1 MGNKSSKTKTLTQE
15 QKDIRYLGD
24 RVPIGDAELRRL
36 YQCYYVLEAQQERT
50 SFLMDWA
57 VHADSQADDQIREE
71 RALLIGV
78 LEAKVLPEGFGNR
91 LYKAAFLKRGEASV
105 YDNDN
110 DNDTTDT
117 TSNAVDEYTR
127 ITRLEAFFDGV
138 SNCGLRGTQQAVK
151 VLVSCCQANS
161 TIADEPMINANE
173 LVQLGYRIALSGAFL
188 ASANKSSEEQ
198 EEHDNDMA
206 RFLPA
211 EDTLNQHQLQSFAK
225 SIEEHAKVRRTRSGL
240 PPLPSTNSPEEL
252 YVSYDDI
259 KNWVDD
265 EAPLFA
271 ATLSTFIYRIF
282 NPGQPYP
289 PSRTEFV
296 YPVIPTESAFFEAGS
311 STLLFVFACLSPA
324 LSGHVSIKV
333 CIGREC
339 SLQLLIRPFHH
350 ISSTDFTHLYPT
362 D

>member
-1 MGNKSSKTKTLTQE
+1 
-15 QKDIRYLGD
+15 
-24 RVPIGDAELRRL
+24 
-36 YQCYYVLEAQQERT
+36 
-50 SFLMDWA
+50 
-57 VHADSQADDQIREE
+57 
-71 RALLIGV
+71 
-78 LEAKVLPEGFGNR
+78 VLPEGFGNR
-91 LYKAAFLKRGEASV
+91 LYKAAFLKRGEISV

-110 DNDTTDT
+110 ITTET
-117 TSNAVDEYTR
+117 TSTGNAADEYNR
-127 ITRLEAFFDGV
+127 ITRLEAFFDGI

-161 TIADEPMINANE
+161 TVADEPMINANE
-173 LVQLGYRIALSGAFL
+173 LVQFGYRIALSGAFL
-188 ASANKSSEEQ
+188 ASANKNSEEQ

-211 EDTLNQHQLQSFAK
+211 EDTLNEHQLQSFAT
-225 SIEEHAKVRRTRSGL
+225 SIVDHAKVRRTRSGL

-324 LSGHVSIKV
+324 LSGHVSSNV
-333 CIGREC
+333 CIGC
-339 SLQLLIRPFHH
+339 KGSLQLLIRRLHDVVPSTIH
-350 ISSTDFTHLYPT
+350 IFIRRPEL
-362 D
+362 